1 MRILVFRL
9 TMRDA
14 YTLAIAVLAITLMS
28 ALAGT
33 NAVAEDA
40 DEAAELAKKLQN
52 PVAALISVP
61 LQSNFEWGGGRSS
74 DGFKY
79 TLNTQPV
86 IPISIAADW
95 NMISRTIIPTI
106 HQQDVI
112 PDSEQNGM
120 GDILQSLFFSP
131 KEPGAGGIIW
141 GVGPA
146 LLLPT
151 STTRFLGAE
160 KFSLGPTAVAL
171 RQSGGWTYGIL
182 ANHLWSVA
190 GTSHTGNVNA
200 TFLQP
205 FLTYTFA
212 THTTLGINTESTYDW
227 AKTKWTVPIN
237 PFVSQILKIG
247 PQPVSLQV
255 GPKLYVEGPTGAPD
269 WGMRFAFVL
278 LFPT

>member
-1 MRILVFRL
+1 MRRRRCAALIGGVTLLV
-9 TMRDA
+9 
-14 YTLAIAVLAITLMS
+14 
-28 ALAGT
+28 ALAHVS
-33 NAVAEDA
+33 AWAA
-40 DEAAELAKKLQN
+40 DEADQSAELAKKLQN
-52 PVAALISVP
+52 PVADLISVP
-61 LQSNFEWGGGRSS
+61 FQNNFEWGGGRSS

-86 IPISIAADW
+86 IPISLGADW
-95 NMISRTIIPTI
+95 NVISRTIIPTI
-106 HQQDVI
+106 HQEDVI

-131 KEPGAGGIIW
+131 KEPGAGGVIW

-146 LLLPT
+146 FLLPT

-171 RQSGGWTYGIL
+171 RQSHGWTYGIL
-182 ANHLWSVA
+182 MNHLWSVA

-205 FLTYTFA
+205 FLTYTFK

-227 AKTKWTVPIN
+227 ADSKWTIPIN

-247 PQPVSLQV
+247 PQPISLQV

-269 WGMRFAFVL
+269 WGLRFAFIL
-278 LFPT
+278 LFPK